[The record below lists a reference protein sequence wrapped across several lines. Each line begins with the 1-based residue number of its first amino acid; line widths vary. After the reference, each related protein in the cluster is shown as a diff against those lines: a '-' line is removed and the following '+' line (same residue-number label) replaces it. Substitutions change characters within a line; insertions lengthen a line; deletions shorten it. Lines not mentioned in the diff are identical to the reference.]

1 MLGYKFTFENEK
13 MHISIFQPCHYLD
26 DHLLCQV
33 CHLLDIG
40 RRMVPTNIFLLPRLL
55 VVVVAVV
62 LVQLPSKGNVEDATE
77 MVFEVV
83 VSARCCSN
91 RPRAVP
97 H

>member
-1 MLGYKFTFENEK
+1 MLGYKFMFENDK

-55 VVVVAVV
+55 VVVVVV
-62 LVQLPSKGNVEDATE
+62 LVQFPSKA
-77 MVFEVV
+77 MLKMRLV

-91 RPRAVP
+91 WPRAVP